1 MKTRFFALSLLLIT
15 VMVIASAGLPHTTQA
30 QAAATA
36 SASMAATMPAISKQ
50 IKIAIVSPSAK
61 NDLAWS
67 QSIYDAA
74 VKVQTEAGGK
84 DKLDITVSE
93 NLFQVPDAAAAL
105 RDYASQGYDIVIA
118 HGTQYGGPLF
128 EVAKDFPDVSFA
140 WGTATD
146 TGTSQGLKNVFA
158 YEARAEEGGYVN
170 GVMAA
175 LLSKSGVLGI
185 VGPVEA
191 GDAKLYIDGFKAGA
205 VASGKIKAENV
216 KVIYTGSFGDTAKA
230 AESAKTLISQGA
242 DVLTGS
248 AQQVPGAI
256 TEIQKAKGY
265 WFGTQTDQAGGWPD
279 AVVATQVFDWVPMLK
294 DIIAKRLSGTKGGIA
309 YTISLKDGGEKIVF
323 NPKITIPADVKAASD
338 KAIADISSGKIMVPG
353 NPALATPAATMA
365 GTMAAPSAA
374 TMSATASK

>member
-1 MKTRFFALSLLLIT
+1 MKMRFAGLACVLIALMVLAPLGVTNAQGGLPPIT
-15 VMVIASAGLPHTTQA
+15 KQFKVAVIA
-30 QAAATA
+30 
-36 SASMAATMPAISKQ
+36 
-50 IKIAIVSPSAK
+50 PSAK
-61 NDLAWS
+61 NDLAWTES
-67 QSIYDAA
+67 MYDALMA
-74 VKVQTEAGGK
+74 VQKEAGGT
-84 DKLDITVSE
+84 DKIEVTISE
-93 NLFQVPDAAAAL
+93 NLFQVPDAQAAM
-105 RDYASQGYDIVIA
+105 RDYASQGYDLVIA
-118 HGTQYGGPLF
+118 HGTQYGAVMF
-128 EVAKDFPDVSFA
+128 DVAKEFPDVSFA

-146 TGTSQGLKNVFA
+146 YGESQGLKNVFA

-205 VASGKIKAENV
+205 VASGKVKPENV

-265 WFGTQTDQAGGWPD
+265 WFGTQTNQAAGWED
-279 AVVATQVFDWVPMLK
+279 TVVAVQVFDWAPVLK
-294 DIIAKRLSGTKGGIA
+294 DMITLRLGGTLGGKA
-309 YTISLKDGGEKIVF
+309 YTIALKDGGEKIVF
-323 NPKITIPADVKAASD
+323 NDKVTIPDEVKKAAQA
-338 KAIADISSGKIMVPG
+338 AIDDISSGKIVVVG
-353 NPALATPAATMA
+353 NPSLATPEAT
-365 GTMAAPSAA
+365 AAPTAA
-374 TMSATASK
+374 K

>member
-1 MKTRFFALSLLLIT
+1 MKTRFFALSFLL
-15 VMVIASAGLPHTTQA
+15 VAVIVSAGLPRSTQA
-30 QAAATA
+30 QAAAT
-36 SASMAATMPAISKQ
+36 MAATMPALTKQ
-50 IKIAIVSPSAK
+50 FKIAIVAPSAK
-61 NDLAWS
+61 NDIAWTE
-67 QSIYDAA
+67 SIFDAA
-74 VKVQTEAGGK
+74 TKVQTELGGK
-84 DKLDITVSE
+84 DKLEVTISE

-105 RDYASQGYDIVIA
+105 RDYAGQGYDLVIA

-146 TGTSQGLKNVFA
+146 VGTSAGLKNVFA

-175 LLSKSGVLGI
+175 LLSKSGIIGI

-205 VASGKIKAENV
+205 LASGKIKAENV
-216 KVIYTGSFGDTAKA
+216 KIIYTGSFGDTAKA

-256 TEIQKAKGY
+256 TEIQKAKGF
-265 WFGTQTDQAGGWPD
+265 WFGTQTDQAAGWPD
-279 AVVATQVFDWVPMLK
+279 AVVASQAYDWAPMLK
-294 DIIAKRLSGTKGGIA
+294 DIITKRLGGTKGGVA
-309 YTISLKDGGEKIVF
+309 YTISLKDGGEKIVY
-323 NPKITIPADVKAASD
+323 NAKVTLPADVKAAAD
-338 KAIADISSGKIMVPG
+338 KAVADISAGKIVVPG
-353 NPALATPAATMA
+353 NPAMATPAATMA
-365 GTMAAPSAA
+365 ATMA
-374 TMSATASK
+374 ATASK